1 MLPTQV
7 TNALNHTKTMK
18 NGKELRFEGAQNMK
32 KTFISASVA
41 SVLALASFG
50 ALAEGPSFYGRLE
63 LALTHTDTAATL
75 QGGTNGINTTN
86 YADENNAGTYLEN
99 NFSLLGVKGSEKIA
113 DGFEAIYQME
123 FQVENTS
130 TTGDVFKAR
139 NTYLG
144 LKTNAG
150 TVLIGRNDTVF
161 KQAEGGVDIFGN
173 TNADIDRLISGQT
186 RSADGMWYYSPKIAG
201 LVTLNATYLFDD
213 NDTTAKTSES
223 LYALSATLGDK
234 AFKDQNYYVAVAYNK
249 GISDIDAYRGVAQVK
264 LGQFKVGGL
273 FQQSENV
280 VNNDIDG
287 NTYFVNVSYD
297 LNGVNLKA
305 EYGVDDA
312 GFGNYYKNVNKYT
325 ETVNGNVVNR
335 TTTGTDINV
344 QNFNVGAD
352 YRLAKSTMVYGQY
365 AMYRGDHVVAG
376 NKVDLQDDNV
386 FSVGVRYDF

>member
-1 MLPTQV
+1 
-7 TNALNHTKTMK
+7 
-18 NGKELRFEGAQNMK
+18 MK

-63 LALTHTDTAATL
+63 LALTHTDTGATL
-75 QGGTNGINTTN
+75 QSGTNGLEAN

-113 DGFEAIYQME
+113 DGFDVIYQME

-130 TTGDVFKAR
+130 GAGDVFKAR

-150 TVLIGRNDTVF
+150 TVLVGRNDSVF
-161 KQAEGGVDIFGN
+161 KQAEGAVDIFGN
-173 TNADIDRLISGQT
+173 TNADIDRLVSAQT
-186 RSADGMWYYSPKIAG
+186 RTADGAWYYSPKIAG
-201 LVTLNATYLFDD
+201 LVTLNANYQFDD

-223 LYALSATLGDK
+223 LYALSATLGDSK
-234 AFKDQNYYVAVAYNK
+234 FKEQNYYAAVAYNK
-249 GISDIDAYRGVAQVK
+249 GIAGVDAYRLVGQAK
-264 LGQFKVGGL
+264 FGQFKVGGL
-273 FQQSENV
+273 FQNSEDV
-280 VNNDIDG
+280 VNNDIEG

-305 EYGVDDA
+305 EYGIDEA
-312 GFGNYYKNVNKYT
+312 GLGGAYT
-325 ETVNGNVVNR
+325 KLGGVKGAD
-335 TTTGTDINV
+335 DINF
-344 QNFNVGAD
+344 QNFNIGAD
-352 YRLAKSTMVYGQY
+352 YRLAKSTMIYGQY
-365 AMYRGDHVVAG
+365 AMYRGDFTVA
-376 NKVDLQDDNV
+376 NAKTDLQDDNV

>member
-1 MLPTQV
+1 
-7 TNALNHTKTMK
+7 
-18 NGKELRFEGAQNMK
+18 MK

-63 LALTHTDTAATL
+63 LALTHTDTGATL
-75 QGGTNGINTTN
+75 QAGTNGLDAN

-113 DGFEAIYQME
+113 DGFDVIYQME

-130 TTGDVFKAR
+130 ETTTSGNPIKAR

-150 TVLIGRNDTVF
+150 TVLVGRNDTVF

-173 TNADIDRLISGQT
+173 TNADIDRLVTAQQ
-186 RSADGMWYYSPKIAG
+186 RSADGVWYYSPKIAN

-213 NDTTAKTSES
+213 NNDTVAKTSES
-223 LYALSATLGDK
+223 LYAVSATLGDSK
-234 AFKDQNYYVAVAYNK
+234 FKEQNYYVAVAYNK
-249 GISDIDAYRGVAQVK
+249 GISGVDAYRGVAQVK

-280 VNNDIDG
+280 VNSDIDG

-305 EYGVDDA
+305 EYGADDA
-312 GFGNYYKNVNKYT
+312 GFGKYYKALGKA
-325 ETVNGNVVNR
+325 GAD
-335 TTTGTDINV
+335 DINV

-352 YRLAKSTMVYGQY
+352 YRLSKSTMVYGQY
-365 AMYRGDHVVAG
+365 AMYKGDYKDAG
-376 NKVDLQDDNV
+376 AKFDLQDDNV

>member
-75 QGGTNGINTTN
+75 QGGTNGIDTTN

-150 TVLIGRNDTVF
+150 TVLVGRNDTVF

-249 GISDIDAYRGVAQVK
+249 GISGIDAYRGVAQVK

-280 VNNDIDG
+280 VNSDIDG

-305 EYGVDDA
+305 EYGADDA
-312 GFGNYYKNVNKYT
+312 GFGNFYKNVNK
-325 ETVNGNVVNR
+325 GGA
-335 TTTGTDINV
+335 TGTDINV

>member
-1 MLPTQV
+1 
-7 TNALNHTKTMK
+7 
-18 NGKELRFEGAQNMK
+18 MK

-50 ALAEGPSFYGRLE
+50 ALAEGPDFYGRLE
-63 LALTHTDTAATL
+63 LAVTHTDTGATL
-75 QGGTNGINTTN
+75 QSGTSGVESN

-113 DGFEAIYQME
+113 NGFEVIYQME

-130 TTGDVFKAR
+130 NTVSSNNEVFKAR

-150 TVLIGRNDTVF
+150 TVLVGRNDTVF
-161 KQAEGGVDIFGN
+161 KQSEGGVDIFGN
-173 TNADIDRLISGQT
+173 TNADMDRLLNAQT
-186 RSADGMWYYSPKIAG
+186 RSADGVSYYSPKIAK

-213 NDTTAKTSES
+213 NDTTAKTTES
-223 LYALSATLGDK
+223 LYAFSATLGDK
-234 AFKDQNYYVAVAYNK
+234 AFKEQNYYVAAAYNK
-249 GISDIDAYRGVAQVK
+249 GIDAVDAYRGVAQVK

-273 FQQSENV
+273 FQNAESVINSDVE
-280 VNNDIDG
+280 G
-287 NTYFVNVSYD
+287 NTYLLNISYD

-305 EYGVDDA
+305 EYVVDNA
-312 GFGNYYKNVNKYT
+312 GFGNYFRNIAGINFKTAAGVAGVT
-325 ETVNGNVVNR
+325 D
-335 TTTGTDINV
+335 TDINI
-344 QNFNVGAD
+344 QNMNIGAD

-365 AMYRGDHVVAG
+365 AVYTGDYKLNG
-376 NKVDLQDDNV
+376 GTKIDLQDDNV

>member
-1 MLPTQV
+1 
-7 TNALNHTKTMK
+7 
-18 NGKELRFEGAQNMK
+18 MK

-63 LALTHTDTAATL
+63 LALTHTDTGATL
-75 QGGTNGINTTN
+75 QGGTNGLNAN

-150 TVLIGRNDTVF
+150 TVLVGRNDTVF

-173 TNADIDRLISGQT
+173 TNADIDRLISAQT
-186 RSADGMWYYSPKIAG
+186 RSADGVWYYSPKIAG
-201 LVTLNATYLFDD
+201 LVTLNANYQFDD

-234 AFKDQNYYVAVAYNK
+234 AFKDQNYYAAVAYNK
-249 GISDIDAYRGVAQVK
+249 GIAGVDAYRLVGQAK
-264 LGQFKVGGL
+264 FGQFKVGGL
-273 FQQSENV
+273 FQQSEDV
-280 VNNDIDG
+280 VNSDIDG

-305 EYGVDDA
+305 EYGVDEA
-312 GFGNYYKNVNKYT
+312 GFGNYYKNVNTIGKDA
-325 ETVNGNVVNR
+325 NGKAIIAK
-335 TTTGTDINV
+335 GTDINV